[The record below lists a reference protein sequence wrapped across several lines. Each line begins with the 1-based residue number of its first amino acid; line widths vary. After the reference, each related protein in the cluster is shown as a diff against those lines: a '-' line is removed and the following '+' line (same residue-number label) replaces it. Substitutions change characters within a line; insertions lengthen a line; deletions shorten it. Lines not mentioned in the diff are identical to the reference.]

1 MMRPLVNFLNQGL
14 LPMTDREKEATRIVA
29 FFQGTMEAQG
39 LRAALLSGEAGAGK
53 SRLLEDLLPRVLRE
67 GGAVVHTKLYPE
79 STTSITPILAQA
91 LSRSS
96 SMFNLLR
103 IEPEENLSSVAA
115 SLRRLAQLR
124 PTLVIVEDIHLLEG
138 EAEREFS
145 TLLNALSDEPISL
158 LCAARPTELKTRG
171 LLERYLVEEIELEGI
186 TAEGILQLWQA
197 LFESPP
203 DLEAARILHEVTLG
217 NPLALRSGLRGAL
230 KSGALAHDPTRNAWR
245 LMVPPSLFAES
256 LGRSVRLLSEGLAA
270 HVSAT
275 EQEAAEQLATL
286 GELFAREAA
295 EALLPE
301 AVRMLDILM
310 FKGIIAQARSTVS
323 PLNGPP
329 SRRPLLTFT
338 HSLLHRN
345 FVERA
350 RFDAARLVDLLVQTI
365 PLYSVVPFQL
375 LADYHGTIEAPLADL
390 DIAIGQAFAAIV
402 VLNRSADWPLGT
414 AVWNAA
420 FALSRFRNDERTERE
435 RSILQ
440 ANLLHNR
447 LRLIR
452 KPTQERNAITA
463 QIDALTEPFA
473 NDEELAPMRLNA
485 LAHKQLAIIRSNHQ
499 QALEIWN
506 EVEGIAERYPSV
518 RFTEAYVH
526 HLRGIIISARANT
539 DEAIFNVVED
549 RLNALNDGTEHQ
561 RIWKHARRIVGPYL
575 LDIFTTQAELDR
587 RLQLLHELERES
599 LEFDV
604 GLPWLKTILLYE
616 LGQFQDVLQLLPN
629 ITPRLLERG
638 LYGNYCQAQLLMICV
653 ELGLGGGVAGIEER
667 IEKLHSQFPTEF
679 QQILRRSISIHLC
692 DSAMLH
698 GADQWAAQIFRKY
711 SDDALVLPFAL
722 RLLLGLLDSPTL
734 AAIKN
739 LNQSS
744 YGDGTDLWRLFEAAM
759 NGEDSAQIVEQ
770 MEHLL
775 RQPILRRDHITEL
788 CATIRFAE
796 TILPQSLGESQIAM
810 LRKSIHHTLIAM
822 VEWLEERGL
831 FGYMKGVLNRF
842 SGMLNQKELAKW
854 RGRITALERQHEG
867 QIGKPATR
875 QESLSMLGS
884 IEFRRPNQEPA
895 RPRGARL
902 KIILG
907 LLTADR
913 MLEKRLTN
921 REFYCIAAGDDDLET
936 ARTTVYSAMH
946 RLKEIVGPDAILTD
960 GETPELDLSRVHVDL
975 LEAHALLTEAIAAMR
990 ESAWMRAR
998 GPLIA
1003 ALDIFGNRV
1012 PFPTLYE
1019 TFFEAAREDLENRI
1033 RTTAIRV
1040 GRGLLLAGDAAS
1052 AESVLRR
1059 ALTTIPEDEELQQ
1072 LLRQTLESLGKR
1084 IEIERM
1090 KIRAE
1095 EED

>member
-1 MMRPLVNFLNQGL
+1 
-14 LPMTDREKEATRIVA
+14 MTGREKETARIIA
-29 FFQGTMEAQG
+29 FYEGTIEAQG

-79 STTSITPILAQA
+79 STTSIAPIIAQA

-145 TLLNALSDEPISL
+145 TLLNSLSDEPISL
-158 LCAARPTELKTRG
+158 LCAARPTELKARG
-171 LLERYLVEEIELEGI
+171 MLERYLVEEIELEGI
-186 TAEGILQLWQA
+186 STNEILTLWQQ

-203 DLEAARILHEVTLG
+203 DTEAVRILHEVTLG

-230 KSGALAHDPTRNAWR
+230 KSGALAHDPARNAWR
-245 LMVPPSLFAES
+245 LMVPPSLFSES

-270 HVSAT
+270 HVSGT

-323 PLNGPP
+323 SLNGPP

-350 RFDAARLVDLLVQTI
+350 RFDADRMVALLVQKV

-375 LADYHGTIEAPLADL
+375 LADYHGTIKVPLADL
-390 DIAIGQAFAAIV
+390 DIAIEQAFSAIV
-402 VLNRSADWPLGT
+402 VLNRSADWQLGT
-414 AVWNAA
+414 VVWKAA
-420 FALSRFRNDERTERE
+420 FALSQFRDDERTERK
-435 RSILQ
+435 RAMLQ

-452 KPTQERNAITA
+452 QQTAERDAMTQQLDT
-463 QIDALTEPFA
+463 LTEGFA
-473 NDEELAPMRLNA
+473 DVEELAPMRLNA
-485 LAHKQLAIIRSNHQ
+485 LAHKQLAIMRSDHQ

-506 EVEGIAERYPSV
+506 EVERIIARHPSL
-518 RFTEAYVH
+518 RFTEGYVH
-526 HLRGIIISARANT
+526 HLRGIIISARANS
-539 DEAIFNVVED
+539 DETIFSIVEE
-549 RLNALNDGTEHQ
+549 RLEGLNDGAEHE
-561 RIWKHARRIVGPYL
+561 RAWKHARRIVGPFL
-575 LDIFTTQAELDR
+575 LDVFNTQAELDR
-587 RLQLLHELERES
+587 RLQLLQELERES
-599 LEFDV
+599 LEFDI

-616 LGQFQDVLQLLPN
+616 LGRFQEVLQMLPE
-629 ITPRLLERG
+629 IAPRLLERG

-653 ELGLGGGVAGIEER
+653 ELGLGGNIKNVEER
-667 IEKLHSQFPTEF
+667 IAKLQPQFPAGYE
-679 QQILRRSISIHLC
+679 QMLRRSISIHLC
-692 DSAMLH
+692 DSAALH
-698 GADQWAAQIFRKY
+698 GADQWALQTFQQY
-711 SDDALVLPFAL
+711 SSDALILPFPL
-722 RLLLGLLDSPTL
+722 RLLLGLVDSPTL
-734 AAIKN
+734 DAISA
-739 LNQSS
+739 LHQSN
-744 YGDGTDLWRLFEAAM
+744 YADATDLSRLFKATL
-759 NGEDSAQIVEQ
+759 NGEDLNQIVEQ
-770 MEHLL
+770 IQQVLNE
-775 RQPILRRDHITEL
+775 PILRRDRITEL
-788 CATIRFAE
+788 TAAILFVE
-796 TILPQSLGESQIAM
+796 TILTQYLSDAQMQSL
-810 LRKSIHHTLIAM
+810 RKPVHNALVCAL
-822 VEWLEERGL
+822 EWLEERGL
-831 FGYMKGVLNRF
+831 FGYMKGMIIRF
-842 SGMLNQKELAKW
+842 SGVLNQKELAKW
-854 RGRITALERQHEG
+854 RGKVTALERSHEE
-867 QIGKPATR
+867 QSGKTTER
-875 QESLSMLGS
+875 QDSLSMLGS

-913 MLEKRLTN
+913 MLDKRLTN

-946 RLKEIVGPDAILTD
+946 RLKEIVGSDAILTD
-960 GETPELDLSRVHVDL
+960 RETPELDLSRVHVDL
-975 LEAHALLTEAIAAMR
+975 LEAHELLKEAMVAMR

-1003 ALDIFGNRV
+1003 ALDILGNRV

-1019 TFFEAAREDLENRI
+1019 TFFEAAREDLENQI

-1040 GRGLLLAGDAAS
+1040 GRGLLLAGDALS
-1052 AESVLRR
+1052 AEAVLRR
-1059 ALTTIPEDEELQQ
+1059 ALITIPDDEELQQ